1 MNVQPSF
8 GFCVCHKP
16 SIMALAH
23 QQPQSFLGSIYNKS
37 MVLEKMMPSIQEKY
51 LEAWKEKHWTSL
63 LYQYESVKAQLVN
76 KMKILL
82 PLIPAGLDQVVV
94 IE

>member
-1 MNVQPSF
+1 
-8 GFCVCHKP
+8 
-16 SIMALAH
+16 
-23 QQPQSFLGSIYNKS
+23 
-37 MVLEKMMPSIQEKY
+37 MPSIQEKY